1 VSARR
6 VDRLALAL
14 LVSGLLLVIWGVLH
28 VSSAGYGDSPFERER
43 RTSYNEVKRATHGAL
58 PGGLLRAL
66 PGGLLLVLAQRRFE
80 RARRAEHDE
89 HEESA

>member
-1 VSARR
+1 MSTQR
-6 VDRLALAL
+6 VDRIGMAL
-14 LVSGLLLVIWGVLH
+14 LAGGIVLVVWGVLH

-80 RARRAEHDE
+80 RVRRAAQDV
-89 HEESA
+89 